1 METTG
6 FAGGDPR
13 QFSLSAWS
21 EACLLYT
28 SICPDMK
35 RTTLESLLAAM
46 EGRGG
51 EEIRLEE
58 GLAAA
63 ARHSLENMLRY
74 GG

>member
-1 METTG
+1 
-6 FAGGDPR
+6 
-13 QFSLSAWS
+13 
-21 EACLLYT
+21 
-28 SICPDMK
+28 MK

-46 EGRGG
+46 KGRGG